1 LTGLSE
7 DGAGVFDADEVCE
20 RITGDALAS
29 NSKNPINEQRRLQR
43 FMAEPA

>member
-1 LTGLSE
+1 LIGLSE
-7 DGAGVFDADEVCE
+7 DDAEFVGADEVCE

-43 FMAEPA
+43 FMAESA